1 MTSTEK
7 QLPID
12 RIFSRLAAT
21 YGAAWDRQ
29 SGAAPLAD
37 YKTVWVHELS
47 GFLQSREAM
56 MAIAWALEHLPERCP
71 NIIEFRNLCRM
82 APAPEVPRLPEP
94 KADAERVRAELE
106 KLAPLRALLAQP
118 QAIGDREWASDLLAR
133 HQGGQF
139 RSTPAAL
146 QMARNAL
153 GLRA

>member
-1 MTSTEK
+1 MTAAEK
-7 QLPID
+7 QLPVD
-12 RIFSRLAAT
+12 RIFNRLAAT

-29 SGAAPLAD
+29 SGLAPLAD
-37 YKTVWVHELS
+37 YKTAWAHELS

-71 NIIEFRNLCRM
+71 NVIEFRNLCRL

-106 KLAPLRALLAQP
+106 KLAPLRAMLAQAP
-118 QAIGDREWASDLLAR
+118 AVGARDWAHKLLAR
-133 HQGGQF
+133 HAGGEH
-139 RSTPAAL
+139 RSSPAAL

-153 GLRA
+153 GLPA